1 LGFLLILKD
10 LHPMSKTHATPED
23 IAEALALRE
32 AGFTALAI
40 SQRLGIS
47 IRTLQRHFAA
57 AGTRKGAAK
66 AEVLRRAKDDL
77 MARITCDMT
86 IKEEAARLVA
96 DDLAH
101 SLHLREVILAA
112 SEQMKATNL
121 EEAALV
127 MRAAAAY
134 STTIKNTSD
143 IIRHSLRLK
152 DLADDMDEL
161 PELVVSELSQEEIAE
176 LRRQPDAE
184 MALAAVVAELIEDDT
199 RIIEDLLA

>member
-1 LGFLLILKD
+1 
-10 LHPMSKTHATPED
+10 MSKTHATPEE
-23 IAEALALRE
+23 IGEALALRE

-40 SQRLGIS
+40 SQRLNIS
-47 IRTLQRHFAA
+47 VRTLQRHFAT

-66 AEVLRRAKDDL
+66 AEVLQRAKDCL
-77 MARITCDMT
+77 MARITSDEA

-121 EEAALV
+121 VEAALV

-134 STTIKNTSD
+134 STVMTNTSD
-143 IIRHSLRLK
+143 IIRQSLRLEQR
-152 DLADDMDEL
+152 DDTSDDL
-161 PELVVSELSQEEIAE
+161 PELVVSELTQAE
-176 LRRQPDAE
+176 VEHMRRKED
-184 MALAAVVAELIEDDT
+184 EDDEAPT
-199 RIIEDLLA
+199 PLTTISPPIMMPTK

>member
-1 LGFLLILKD
+1 MTKQV
-10 LHPMSKTHATPED
+10 TPPD
-23 IAEALALRE
+23 VVGEALALRE
-32 AGFTALAI
+32 AGYTVLAI

-57 AGTRKGAAK
+57 AGARKGALK
-66 AEVLRRAKDDL
+66 AEVLQRAKSEL
-77 MARITCDMT
+77 MARITSDEA

-112 SEQMKATNL
+112 SEQMKATTL

-134 STTIKNTSD
+134 STAIKNTSD
-143 IIRHSLRLK
+143 IIRRSLRVEQR
-152 DLADDMDEL
+152 DDAGDEL
-161 PELVVSELSQEEIAE
+161 PELVVRELTQAEIEHMRREADEDEQANNGDEQVTVDDADEVIE
-176 LRRQPDAE
+176 LA
-184 MALAAVVAELIEDDT
+184 
-199 RIIEDLLA
+199 

>member
-1 LGFLLILKD
+1 
-10 LHPMSKTHATPED
+10 M
-23 IAEALALRE
+23 ALRE

-40 SQRLGIS
+40 SQRLNIS
-47 IRTLQRHFAA
+47 VRTLQRSFAA

-66 AEVLRRAKDDL
+66 AEVLQRAKDEL
-77 MARITCDMT
+77 MARITSDEA

-143 IIRHSLRLK
+143 IIRRSLRLEHR
-152 DLADDMDEL
+152 DDASDEL
-161 PELVVSELSQEEIAE
+161 PELVVCELTQAE
-176 LRRQPDAE
+176 VEHLRKTEDGNDEAPTAAAHDDDNDNDTTVVDDE
-184 MALAAVVAELIEDDT
+184 VIELA
-199 RIIEDLLA
+199 

>member
-1 LGFLLILKD
+1 MMK
-10 LHPMSKTHATPED
+10 KTAGPDE
-23 IAEALALRE
+23 ISQALAMRE
-32 AGFTALAI
+32 AGYTALAI

-47 IRTLQRHFAA
+47 VRSLQRHFAA
-57 AGTRKGAAK
+57 SGTKKGALK
-66 AEVLRRAKDDL
+66 ADVLRRAKDDL
-77 MARITCDMT
+77 MARITCDQA

-112 SEQMKATNL
+112 SEQMKATSL

-152 DLADDMDEL
+152 DMADDMDEL
-161 PELVVSELSQEEIAE
+161 PELVVTELSQEEIVA
-176 LRRQPDAE
+176 LRRQPD
-184 MALAAVVAELIEDDT
+184 LDVADVGEESESVEDDND
-199 RIIEDLLA
+199 IIEELPA

>member
-1 LGFLLILKD
+1 
-10 LHPMSKTHATPED
+10 MSKTHATPED

-47 IRTLQRHFAA
+47 VRSLQRHFAA
-57 AGTRKGAAK
+57 TGTRKGAVK
-66 AEVLRRAKDDL
+66 ADVLQRAKDDL
-77 MARITCDMT
+77 MARITCDTT

-152 DLADDMDEL
+152 DSADDMDEL
-161 PELVVSELSQEEIAE
+161 PELVVSELSQVEIAE
-176 LRRQPDAE
+176 LRRQPDTDA
-184 MALAAVVAELIEDDT
+184 ALAADLAELIEDDND
-199 RIIEDLLA
+199 IIEELPA

>member
-1 LGFLLILKD
+1 
-10 LHPMSKTHATPED
+10 MSKTHATPEE

-47 IRTLQRHFAA
+47 IRTLQRHFASS
-57 AGTRKGAAK
+57 GTRKGAARV
-66 AEVLRRAKDDL
+66 EVLKRAKDDL
-77 MARITCDMT
+77 MARITSDET

-101 SLHLREVILAA
+101 SHHLREVMLAA

-134 STTIKNTSD
+134 STAIKNTSD
-143 IIRHSLRLK
+143 IIRRSLRLN
-152 DLADDMDEL
+152 DADDDLDEL
-161 PELVVSELSQEEIAE
+161 PELVVSELTAAE
-176 LRRQPDAE
+176 VEHIRNNQVEDE
-184 MALAAVVAELIEDDT
+184 GAASAADYDHATLHEDD
-199 RIIEDLLA
+199 EVVELA

>member
-1 LGFLLILKD
+1 
-10 LHPMSKTHATPED
+10 MSKTHATPED
-23 IAEALALRE
+23 IAEALVFRE

-40 SQRLGIS
+40 SQRIGIS

-57 AGTRKGAAK
+57 TGTRKGAAK
-66 AEVLRRAKDDL
+66 AEVLQRTKDDL
-77 MARITCDMT
+77 MARITCDQT
-86 IKEEAARLVA
+86 IKEEAARLIA

-143 IIRHSLRLK
+143 IIRRSLRLR

-161 PELVVSELSQEEIAE
+161 PQLVVTELSQDEIAE
-176 LRRQPDAE
+176 LRYLPDTE
-184 MALAAVVAELIEDDT
+184 VALAANVVELIEDDND
-199 RIIEDLLA
+199 IIEELPA

>member
-1 LGFLLILKD
+1 
-10 LHPMSKTHATPED
+10 MSKTHATPEEVAD
-23 IAEALALRE
+23 ALALRE

-47 IRTLQRHFAA
+47 IRTLQRNFAA

-66 AEVLRRAKDDL
+66 AEVLQRAKDEL
-77 MARITCDMT
+77 MARITSDEA
-86 IKEEAARLVA
+86 IKVEAARLVA

-121 EEAALV
+121 VEAALV

-134 STTIKNTSD
+134 STAIKNTSD
-143 IIRHSLRLK
+143 IIRRSLRLEER
-152 DLADDMDEL
+152 DETSDEL
-161 PELVVSELSQEEIAE
+161 PELIVLELTQEEIE
-176 LRRQPDAE
+176 RLRPTSAG
-184 MALAAVVAELIEDDT
+184 EDDHSD
-199 RIIEDLLA
+199 IDHADEEVIVMA

>member
-1 LGFLLILKD
+1 
-10 LHPMSKTHATPED
+10 MSKTHATPED

-66 AEVLRRAKDDL
+66 AEVLQRAKDDL
-77 MARITCDMT
+77 MARITCDQA

-161 PELVVSELSQEEIAE
+161 PELVVTELSGQEIAMLGRQLDGDVPVVDRGTE
-176 LRRQPDAE
+176 LPEEENEIVSEQPS
-184 MALAAVVAELIEDDT
+184 
-199 RIIEDLLA
+199 

>member
-1 LGFLLILKD
+1 
-10 LHPMSKTHATPED
+10 MSKTHATPED

-40 SQRLGIS
+40 SQRLCIS

-66 AEVLRRAKDDL
+66 IEVLKRAKDEL
-77 MARITCDMT
+77 MARITSSEA

-101 SLHLREVILAA
+101 SLHLRAVILAA
-112 SEQMKATNL
+112 SEQMRATNL

-134 STTIKNTSD
+134 STAIKNTSD
-143 IIRHSLRLK
+143 IIRRSLRLEERN
-152 DLADDMDEL
+152 DSTDEL
-161 PELVVSELSQEEIAE
+161 PELVVTELTQADVER
-176 LRRQPDAE
+176 LRNKDIVDPESVGSVGGVEVFPA
-184 MALAAVVAELIEDDT
+184 
-199 RIIEDLLA
+199 

>member
-1 LGFLLILKD
+1 MIK
-10 LHPMSKTHATPED
+10 KTAGPDE
-23 IAEALALRE
+23 ISQALAMRE
-32 AGFTALAI
+32 AGYTALAI
-40 SQRLGIS
+40 SQRLSIS
-47 IRTLQRHFAA
+47 VRSLQRHFAA
-57 AGTRKGAAK
+57 FGTRKGALK
-66 AEVLRRAKDDL
+66 ADILQRAKDDL
-77 MARITCDMT
+77 MARITCDLT

-101 SLHLREVILAA
+101 TLHLREVILAA

-152 DLADDMDEL
+152 GMADDMDEL
-161 PELVVSELSQEEIAE
+161 PELVVTELTQEEIAE
-176 LRRQPDAE
+176 LRRQSDPDELAASEDAE
-184 MALAAVVAELIEDDT
+184 LDEDQND
-199 RIIEDLLA
+199 IIESGLNKP

>member
-1 LGFLLILKD
+1 MK
-10 LHPMSKTHATPED
+10 KTAGPDE
-23 IAEALALRE
+23 ISQALAMRE
-32 AGFTALAI
+32 AGYTALAI

-47 IRTLQRHFAA
+47 VRSLQRHFAA
-57 AGTRKGAAK
+57 SGTKKGALK
-66 AEVLRRAKDDL
+66 ADVLRRAKDDL
-77 MARITCDMT
+77 MARITCDQA

-112 SEQMKATNL
+112 SEQMKATSL

-152 DLADDMDEL
+152 DMADDMDEL
-161 PELVVSELSQEEIAE
+161 PELVVTELSQEEIVA
-176 LRRQPDAE
+176 LRRQPD
-184 MALAAVVAELIEDDT
+184 LDVADVGEESESVEDDND
-199 RIIEDLLA
+199 IIEELPA